1 MKDRKR
7 TPAQE
12 ARETSSPAR
21 RRGPSGFE
29 AYYEQVLGDRWP
41 SLRAS
46 LLSRAERPG
55 EGRVIRENA
64 FSDASARAGHFSRLA
79 PGPVPGTWLFDR
91 SMRADAPDPSGLRL
105 GYVMDPASIL
115 PARALPL
122 DGAKNILDLCAA
134 PGGKALILAER
145 APEDAQITLND
156 RSSDRV
162 ERLKQV
168 FKDYV
173 PPSVRERTRV
183 TREDG
188 RLIFRKYPNLFDGIL
203 LDAPCSSEAHVAL
216 DPSALADWSEGRVE
230 RLAKEQYALVT
241 SALGALRSG
250 GYLVYST
257 CALAPLENDLVLSRL
272 LERGRHPAEV
282 LELPRA
288 PLTERTSHGLQVL
301 PDRSGF
307 GPIYYALIQKL

>member
-1 MKDRKR
+1 MKPRKGSKAQDASETR
-7 TPAQE
+7 TA
-12 ARETSSPAR
+12 SR

-46 LLSRAERPG
+46 LLNRGERPG

-64 FSDASARAGHFSRLA
+64 FSDASLRQRSFSELTR
-79 PGPVPGTWLFDR
+79 GPLPATWLFDR
-91 SMRADAPDPSGLRL
+91 SLRADTPDASGLRL

-122 DGAKNILDLCAA
+122 EGAKNVLDLCAA

-145 APEDAQITLND
+145 APPDAELTLND

-162 ERLKQV
+162 ERLRQV
-168 FKDYV
+168 LKDYT
-173 PPSVRERTRV
+173 PPSVRARTRV

-188 RLIFRKYPNLFDGIL
+188 RLIFRKYPSVFDGVL

-216 DPSALADWSEGRVE
+216 DPSALADWSEARVE
-230 RLAKEQYALVT
+230 RLAKEQYALIT
-241 SALGALRSG
+241 SALGAVRSG
-250 GYLVYST
+250 GFLVYST
-257 CALAPLENDLVLSRL
+257 CALAPAENDLVLSRL
-272 LERGRHPAEV
+272 LERGRHPAQV
-282 LELPRA
+282 LKLPDA
-288 PLTERTSHGLQVL
+288 PLTERTEHGLQIL
-301 PDRSGF
+301 PDRAGF